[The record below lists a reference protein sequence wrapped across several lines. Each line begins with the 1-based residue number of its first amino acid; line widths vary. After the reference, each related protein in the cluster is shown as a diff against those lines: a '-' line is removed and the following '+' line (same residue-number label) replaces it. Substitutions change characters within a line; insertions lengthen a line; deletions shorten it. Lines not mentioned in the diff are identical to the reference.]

1 MTGSDS
7 HFSRR
12 AVLGSTALLLT
23 ATSGC
28 VSTGLSVKA
37 GLSNSKVFK
46 DVSLMES
53 WSSNRAAIKVTLTKQ
68 ATVKFNV
75 RNISVINASGSS
87 VWTGTVDAAQ
97 TSLSNVMVP
106 VGKQATLAAAD
117 GSYKFVEKIP
127 ITVTGNTFP

>member
-7 HFSRR
+7 HLSRR
-12 AVLGSTALLLT
+12 AVLGGTALLLT
-23 ATSGC
+23 TTSGC
-28 VSTGLSVKA
+28 VSTGLSVDA
-37 GLSNSKVFK
+37 GLSDSKVFK

-53 WSSNRAAIKVTLTKQ
+53 WTSNRAATKVTLTKQ
-68 ATVKFNV
+68 ATMKFGV
-75 RNISVINASGSS
+75 RNVSVIDASGSS

-106 VGKQATLAAAD
+106 VGKPATLAASD

-127 ITVTGNTFP
+127 IKISGSSFP